1 MFSFKQFVIKQDKCA
16 MKVGTDGVL
25 LGAWADVPIMFDENT
40 SSSFNTIHP
49 SPRILDIGTGTGL
62 VALMLAQRFPTAIV
76 DAVEIDSSAAEQAKK
91 NVECSPFASRVNVF
105 ESSIQQFAESATARY
120 DAIVSNPPFFENA
133 LKNPDSQKA
142 QARHTDSLSYREL
155 LCVANKLLKEG
166 GAISVILPTGNT
178 LTRFIEEACYQGFL
192 VSRQTLI
199 RTTEKKSP
207 KRCLVELKKCRKD
220 DVKKE
225 EVILMNSDNTR
236 SEWYQNL
243 TKDFYL

>member
-1 MFSFKQFVIKQDKCA
+1 MFTFKQFVIEQDKCA

-25 LGAWADVPIMFDENT
+25 LGAWSEVPIMFDINTPAPNT
-40 SSSFNTIHP
+40 SHS
-49 SPRILDIGTGTGL
+49 SPRILDIGTGTGV
-62 VALMLAQRFPTAIV
+62 VALMMAQRFPMAIV
-76 DAVEIDSSAAEQAKK
+76 DAVEIDSSAAEQAKE
-91 NVECSPFASRVNVF
+91 NVERSPFASRVNVF
-105 ESSIQQFAESATARY
+105 MSSIQQFAESATARY

-133 LKNPDSQKA
+133 LKNPDTKKA
-142 QARHTDSLSYREL
+142 QARHADSLSYKDL
-155 LCVANKLLKEG
+155 LCATNKLLEEG

-178 LTRFIEEACYQGFL
+178 LTRFIEEAGCQGFL
-192 VSRQTLI
+192 VSRQTFI

-225 EVILMNSDNTR
+225 EVILLNSDNTR